1 MGASMTQN
9 SFWILT
15 VLARGRRHGYD
26 IMREAAKLSGGSVA
40 LKATTLYAALDRL
53 EAEGLILKDGEEIVD
68 GRARRYYRLSDEGA
82 DALDDEANALEMRAS
97 IAKAR
102 LISMRSL
109 GAGAWLS
116 VPRVSLRV
124 HAW

>member
-1 MGASMTQN
+1 MTQN

-15 VLARGRRHGYD
+15 VLARGRRHGYV
-26 IMREAAKLSGGSVA
+26 RTVA
-40 LKATTLYAALDRL
+40 FDVVLRGYQPQAVDAALDRL

>member
-1 MGASMTQN
+1 MTQN

-26 IMREAAKLSGGSVA
+26 IMREVGKLSRGSVA

-53 EAEGLILKDGEEIVD
+53 EAEGLIVKDGEEIVE

-82 DALDDEANALEMRAS
+82 DALDDEAKALEMRAS
-97 IAKAR
+97 IAQAR
-102 LISMRSL
+102 LKAMKEL
-109 GAGAWLS
+109 GASAAPGVPLS
-116 VPRVSLRV
+116 SARA